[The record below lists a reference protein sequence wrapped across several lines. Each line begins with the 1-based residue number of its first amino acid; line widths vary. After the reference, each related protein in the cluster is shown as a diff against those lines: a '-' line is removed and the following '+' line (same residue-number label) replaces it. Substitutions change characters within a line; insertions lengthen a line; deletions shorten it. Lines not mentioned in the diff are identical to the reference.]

1 MSLRFQKIYL
11 LFQNFVGYLVSDQ
24 VSRQSVTVLYPE
36 KSMVGVISPFFTP
49 FPSLS
54 PITRSTY
61 VGGNRVNWDLIEPS
75 DTWNYNSFFKHFI
88 LQTILHVF
96 LLFIFLWSKVCC
108 CKNSRILHVFD
119 LVRVASGVTLLK
131 FLCLWC
137 SLFKVTGSPVS
148 FGCSR
153 YNCLGRQKQSS

>member
-54 PITRSTY
+54 PITRSAY

-108 CKNSRILHVFD
+108 CKNWAVFYMY
-119 LVRVASGVTLLK
+119 LIWLG
-131 FLCLWC
+131 WH
-137 SLFKVTGSPVS
+137 PVLQ
-148 FGCSR
+148 
-153 YNCLGRQKQSS
+153 Y